1 MTSNGKEV
9 PSVSMQNGGL
19 SGWGYLD
26 KVTNVAL
33 DIFLAKEKA
42 KAAANAAGADRL
54 LYTQQVEVPV
64 ASAVVIDENKRTNQ
78 QGADANSKDVTV
90 FGVAMRKDLLIFSGV
105 MLGLAAFFYKAKH

>member
-19 SGWGYLD
+19 SGWNYLD
-26 KVTNVAL
+26 KLTSTAL

-64 ASAVVIDENKRTNQ
+64 ATAVVVDENKQTAQ
-78 QGADANSKDVTV
+78 AGADVKTKNVNV
-90 FGVAMRKDLLIFSGV
+90 FGITMRKDLLVFSGV
-105 MLGLAAFFYKAKH
+105 MLGLAFYFHKVK